1 MLRGKTHTHLVI
13 RSVRSEV
20 FCVRRKGDREEMQEE
35 ERTIGSPKTT
45 NKEEKENRKVERIQT
60 KIKVQ
65 NNMT

>member
-1 MLRGKTHTHLVI
+1 MI
-13 RSVRSEV
+13 RSVRGQV
-20 FCVRRKGDREEMQEE
+20 FCVCCKGDRGETQRE
-35 ERTIGSPKTT
+35 ERTVGSPKTT

>member
-1 MLRGKTHTHLVI
+1 M
-13 RSVRSEV
+13 
-20 FCVRRKGDREEMQEE
+20 CCKGDRGETQEE
-35 ERTIGSPKTT
+35 ERTVGSPKTT